1 MPQAARARLR
11 ADRCFPSFLRTPR
24 RPLSKLETIDRI
36 AAAVKAGKSI
46 VDIIVSLLQKAFAI
60 RL

>member
-1 MPQAARARLR
+1 MLVFALIGVSRH
-11 ADRCFPSFLRTPR
+11 SYER
-24 RPLSKLETIDRI
+24 RGDLSKLENIDRI
-36 AAAVKAGKSI
+36 AAAVKAGKNI